1 MAERSLRGMSIGAK
15 SLESDDNVDFAA
27 RVEVAYVCPKGHRT
41 ILPFGATA
49 HRENEEDEQPDE
61 ITKPTRTHWD
71 MLMERRS
78 EDELAA
84 LLEKRL
90 KMHHDGWIPDYE

>member
-1 MAERSLRGMSIGAK
+1 
-15 SLESDDNVDFAA
+15 
-27 RVEVAYVCPKGHRT
+27 
-41 ILPFGATA
+41 
-49 HRENEEDEQPDE
+49 
-61 ITKPTRTHWD
+61 

>member
-1 MAERSLRGMSIGAK
+1 MSEGAPHHPA
-15 SLESDDNVDFAA
+15 V
-27 RVEVAYVCPKGHRT
+27 R
-41 ILPFGATA
+41 
-49 HRENEEDEQPDE
+49 RENEEDEQPDE